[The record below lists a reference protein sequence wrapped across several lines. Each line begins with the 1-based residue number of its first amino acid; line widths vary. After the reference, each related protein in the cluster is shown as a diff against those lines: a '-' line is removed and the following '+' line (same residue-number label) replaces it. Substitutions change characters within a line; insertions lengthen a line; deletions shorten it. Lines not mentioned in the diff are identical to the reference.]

1 MELQGYLYC
10 PSSFYE
16 FLSVNQLSSFVGSS
30 CEQNASG
37 HEGNK
42 RRRKCSSGV
51 TSLQRCVNGIVINR
65 LHNDVKVMPVT

>member
-1 MELQGYLYC
+1 MELQGYMYC

-37 HEGNK
+37 HEGSK
-42 RRRKCSSGV
+42 RRRRKCSYFQCDQLAEV
-51 TSLQRCVNGIVINR
+51 
-65 LHNDVKVMPVT
+65 H